1 MVARWRKFCAETV
14 ALVRLERAAGPGPFI
29 VWIGAVVLG
38 VAMVA
43 AGLAMAAAGVF
54 PFFLAIW
61 AAIRNL

>member
-43 AGLAMAAAGVF
+43 AGVF